1 MVDLKEDF
9 ELAAEWQRAVAVEHP
24 NDSRNLKAA
33 AMLDQLAETVAAI
46 NPNVLAT
53 YQEIFEGGPGDD
65 IGFHALEDKREMMSR
80 IGFHYFPATAE
91 EFVGILFQ
99 DTQETAESAIQRGEI
114 RLGDSRI
121 AVRRC
126 GLHERRNSRL
136 AASHR

>member
-9 ELAAEWQRAVAVEHP
+9 ELAAEWRRAVAVEHP
-24 NDSRNLKAA
+24 SDNRNLKAA

-65 IGFHALEDKREMMSR
+65 SGFHALEDKREMMNR

-91 EFVGILFQ
+91 EF
-99 DTQETAESAIQRGEI
+99 
-114 RLGDSRI
+114 
-121 AVRRC
+121 C
-126 GLHERRNSRL
+126 RNSHFKT
-136 AASHR
+136 HRRPLTKRANPPPELHNSLTPPCTLLM

>member
-9 ELAAEWQRAVAVEHP
+9 ELTAEWRRAVAVEHP
-24 NDSRNLKAA
+24 SDNRNLKAA

-65 IGFHALEDKREMMSR
+65 SGFHALEDKREMMNR

-91 EFVGILFQ
+91 EFCRNLI
-99 DTQETAESAIQRGEI
+99 
-114 RLGDSRI
+114 SRHTGG
-121 AVRRC
+121 R
-126 GLHERRNSRL
+126 
-136 AASHR
+136 